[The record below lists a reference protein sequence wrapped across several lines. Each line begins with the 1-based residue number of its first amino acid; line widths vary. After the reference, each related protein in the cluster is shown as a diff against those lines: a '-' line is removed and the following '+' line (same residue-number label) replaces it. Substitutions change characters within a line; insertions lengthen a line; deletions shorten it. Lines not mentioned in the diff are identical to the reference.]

1 MAGAGDHSIH
11 TVHSDVYI
19 EAVNSLRGGGTGE

>member
-11 TVHSDVYI
+11 TVYSDVNI
-19 EAVNSLRGGGTGE
+19 EAVNSLRGGETGE

>member
-11 TVHSDVYI
+11 TVRSGACI
-19 EAVNSLRGGGTGE
+19 EAVNSLRGGETGE